1 MANFAHQTKPALLD
15 MLLSAYL
22 LFELL
27 AFITSVVKYRA
38 LKHTRYIYF
47 IPYLFFILIY
57 EYGSIENWFI
67 IKRSNLWISNITLF
81 IFFLFYSIFIC
92 DIIKTEK
99 FKKWIWRLIVL
110 SIFCSAANM
119 AFIQG
124 FWGLDTITILLQFA
138 VLIVITCLYF
148 YELMNYTD
156 KELRILRL
164 PGFWLNTG
172 LLFFCLGQFL
182 FYSSFAY
189 MAYRKNYEYYVLH
202 LVLANISNA
211 ILYSFLTISFL
222 CIRTKK

>member
-1 MANFAHQTKPALLD
+1 

-22 LFELL
+22 FFELL
-27 AFITSVVKYRA
+27 AFITSVVRYKA

-67 IKRSNLWISNITLF
+67 FKQSNLWITNITLF
-81 IFFLFYSIFIC
+81 IFFLFYSVFIYGL
-92 DIIKTEK
+92 IETVK
-99 FKKWIWRLIVL
+99 FKEWIRRLIVL
-110 SIFCSAANM
+110 TIICSAANM
-119 AFIQG
+119 AFLQG

-138 VLIVITCLYF
+138 ILISITCLYF
-148 YELMNYTD
+148 YELMNLTS
-156 KELRILRL
+156 KELKVLRL

-182 FYSSFAY
+182 FFSSFAY
-189 MAYRKNYEYYVLH
+189 MAYLKIYQFSVLH
-202 LVLANISNA
+202 HVVANIANA

-222 CIRTKK
+222 CIRTKN

>member
-1 MANFAHQTKPALLD
+1 

-22 LFELL
+22 FFEFL
-27 AFITSVVKYRA
+27 AFITSVIKYKA
-38 LKHTRYIYF
+38 LKHTRYVYF

-57 EYGSIENWFI
+57 EYGSIQNWFI

-81 IFFLFYSIFIC
+81 IFFLFYSIFIRG
-92 DIIKTEK
+92 IIKTER
-99 FKKWIWRLIVL
+99 FKEWIKRLIVF
-110 SIFCSAANM
+110 STICSAANM

-124 FWGLDTITILLQFA
+124 FWGLDTITVLLQFA
-138 VLIVITCLYF
+138 VLIGITCLYF
-148 YELMNYTD
+148 YELMNYTN
-156 KELRILRL
+156 KEFRILQI

-189 MAYRKNYEYYVLH
+189 MAYRKVYEFSILH
-202 LVLANISNA
+202 HVVVNISNV

-222 CIRTKK
+222 CIRTKN